1 MRITNNICDI
11 FNVEKTVQ
19 AKLVDLKNTA
29 EYQSLHTVFTLVPD
43 YPVMVKTNEKLQ
55 EHPDHLVMVKTNKKL
70 QENSDAPSNSPLPLI
85 KISRVLKGIPQSP
98 HYFQLRNYSEL
109 AREKLIAAWD
119 QAFEDTAEKVHDL
132 MAKDFWIN
140 ARKLWKTME
149 DLQGMGYNVI
159 PIRRRLVEKT
169 EVMILFKNS
178 KLEIL
183 ELKNKAENHRL
194 ERSRLES
201 IVMSFQM
208 RAEREGMNMVR
219 LLGEVDQKEKT
230 LPNYDILMESLA
242 IKQFDV

>member
-11 FNVEKTVQ
+11 FNVEKTVK
-19 AKLVDLKNTA
+19 AKLVDLKNIA

-43 YPVMVKTNEKLQ
+43 HTVMVKTNVKLQ
-55 EHPDHLVMVKTNKKL
+55 ENSNHPVMVTTNKKL
-70 QENSDAPSNSPLPLI
+70 QENSDAPSNSHLPLI
-85 KISRVLKGIPQSP
+85 KISQVLKGIPQSP
-98 HYFQLRNYSEL
+98 HFFQLRNYSEI

-119 QAFEDTAEKVHDL
+119 QAFEDTSEKVHDL
-132 MAKDFWIN
+132 KAKDFWIN
-140 ARKLWKTME
+140 ARKLWKSME

-159 PIRRRLVEKT
+159 PIRRRLVEIT
-169 EVMILFKNS
+169 EMMILFKNS

-183 ELKNKAENHRL
+183 KLKNKAENHRL

-219 LLGEVDQKEKT
+219 LLGEVDKKEKT
-230 LPNYDILMESLA
+230 LPTYDILMESLA
-242 IKQFDV
+242 MKPFDV